1 MRWLHALAAAAWVGG
16 SLFYLIVLIPTLK
29 RVPDVPR
36 ALSAALGVEFRT
48 VVVTSI
54 IVLVATGAILAFDRL
69 TEVEPPYAAT
79 LGVKVVLSIWMF
91 ALVRDRRRHA
101 RILDAVDERPPSPAT
116 LWGKIIAAVSG
127 YNTLVILGVA
137 IFFLSDLL
145 NSALRD
151 RAPHRIGVLQ
161 TVKPSLLDIL
171 VCPLCKGELTLSVDH
186 ETDGEI
192 VSGSLHCD
200 ACDEAYPIED
210 TIPNMLPPE
219 LRN

>member
-1 MRWLHALAAAAWVGG
+1 MDLGDIFHTIVRWLHALAAAAWVGG
-16 SLFYLIVLIPTLK
+16 SIFYLIVLIPTLK

-79 LGVKVVLSIWMF
+79 LGVKVVLTVWMF

-101 RILDAVDERPPSPAT
+101 RILTDYEQKPTPPTT
-116 LWGKIIAAVSG
+116 LWGKLLAAVSG

-137 IFFLSDLL
+137 VFFLSDLL
-145 NSALRD
+145 K
-151 RAPHRIGVLQ
+151 VLY
-161 TVKPSLLDIL
+161 
-171 VCPLCKGELTLSVDH
+171 
-186 ETDGEI
+186 EI
-192 VSGSLHCD
+192 
-200 ACDEAYPIED
+200 
-210 TIPNMLPPE
+210 E
-219 LRN
+219 LRTE

>member
-29 RVPDVPR
+29 RVPDIPR
-36 ALSAALGVEFRT
+36 ALSAAIGVEFRT

-79 LGVKVVLSIWMF
+79 LGIKVVLSIWMF

-101 RILDAVDERPPSPAT
+101 RVLDAVDESPPAPT
-116 LWGKIIAAVSG
+116 TLWGKLWGKIIAAVSG

-145 NSALRD
+145 NMLF
-151 RAPHRIGVLQ
+151 
-161 TVKPSLLDIL
+161 
-171 VCPLCKGELTLSVDH
+171 
-186 ETDGEI
+186 EI
-192 VSGSLHCD
+192 
-200 ACDEAYPIED
+200 
-210 TIPNMLPPE
+210 E
-219 LRN
+219 LRTE

>member
-1 MRWLHALAAAAWVGG
+1 MDFSDVFLTIVRWLHALAAAAWVGG

-69 TEVEPPYAAT
+69 TEVEPPYAVT
-79 LGVKVVLSIWMF
+79 LGVKVVLSVWMF
-91 ALVRDRRRHA
+91 ALARDRRRHA
-101 RILDAVDERPPSPAT
+101 RVLDAVDERPPSPVT

-127 YNTLVILGVA
+127 YNTLVILGVL

-145 NSALRD
+145 NMLF
-151 RAPHRIGVLQ
+151 
-161 TVKPSLLDIL
+161 
-171 VCPLCKGELTLSVDH
+171 
-186 ETDGEI
+186 EI
-192 VSGSLHCD
+192 
-200 ACDEAYPIED
+200 
-210 TIPNMLPPE
+210 E
-219 LRN
+219 LRTE

>member
-1 MRWLHALAAAAWVGG
+1 MDLADIFLTIVRWLHALAAAAWVGG

-69 TEVEPPYAAT
+69 TEVEPAYAAT
-79 LGVKVVLSIWMF
+79 LGVKVVLSLWMF

-101 RILDAVDERPPSPAT
+101 RVLDALEPRPAPPNT
-116 LWGKIIAAVSG
+116 IWGKIIAAVSG
-127 YNTLVILGVA
+127 YNTLVILGVL

-145 NSALRD
+145 K
-151 RAPHRIGVLQ
+151 VLF
-161 TVKPSLLDIL
+161 
-171 VCPLCKGELTLSVDH
+171 
-186 ETDGEI
+186 EI
-192 VSGSLHCD
+192 
-200 ACDEAYPIED
+200 
-210 TIPNMLPPE
+210 E
-219 LRN
+219 LRTE

>member
-16 SLFYLIVLIPTLK
+16 SIFYLIVLIPTLK

-36 ALSAALGVEFRT
+36 ALSAAIGVEFRT

-79 LGVKVVLSIWMF
+79 LGLKVVLSVWMF

-101 RILDAVDERPPSPAT
+101 RVLDALDQRPPPPTT
-116 LWGKIIAAVSG
+116 LWGKIAAAVSG
-127 YNTLVILGVA
+127 YNTLVILGVV

-145 NSALRD
+145 K
-151 RAPHRIGVLQ
+151 VLY
-161 TVKPSLLDIL
+161 
-171 VCPLCKGELTLSVDH
+171 
-186 ETDGEI
+186 EI
-192 VSGSLHCD
+192 
-200 ACDEAYPIED
+200 
-210 TIPNMLPPE
+210 E
-219 LRN
+219 LRTE

>member
-29 RVPDVPR
+29 RVPDIPR
-36 ALSAALGVEFRT
+36 ALSAAIGVEFRT

-79 LGVKVVLSIWMF
+79 LGIKVVLSLWMF

-101 RILDAVDERPPSPAT
+101 RVLDAVVDQETPAPTT

-145 NSALRD
+145 NMLF
-151 RAPHRIGVLQ
+151 
-161 TVKPSLLDIL
+161 
-171 VCPLCKGELTLSVDH
+171 
-186 ETDGEI
+186 EI
-192 VSGSLHCD
+192 
-200 ACDEAYPIED
+200 
-210 TIPNMLPPE
+210 E
-219 LRN
+219 LRTE

>member
-1 MRWLHALAAAAWVGG
+1 MDFSDVFLTIVRWLHALAAAAWVGG
-16 SLFYLIVLIPTLK
+16 SIFYLIVLIPTLK

-79 LGVKVVLSIWMF
+79 LGVKVVLSVWMF

-101 RILDAVDERPPSPAT
+101 RILTDYEQRPASPST
-116 LWGKIIAAVSG
+116 LWGKLVAAVSG

-137 IFFLSDLL
+137 VFFLSDLL
-145 NSALRD
+145 
-151 RAPHRIGVLQ
+151 GVL
-161 TVKPSLLDIL
+161 L
-171 VCPLCKGELTLSVDH
+171 
-186 ETDGEI
+186 EI
-192 VSGSLHCD
+192 
-200 ACDEAYPIED
+200 
-210 TIPNMLPPE
+210 E
-219 LRN
+219 LRTE